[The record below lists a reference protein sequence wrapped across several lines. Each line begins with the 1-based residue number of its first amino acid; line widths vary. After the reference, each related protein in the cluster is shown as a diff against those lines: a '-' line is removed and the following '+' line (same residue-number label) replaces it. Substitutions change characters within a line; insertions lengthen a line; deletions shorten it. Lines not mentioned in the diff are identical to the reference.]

1 MDIFTEIGLIL
12 ALATG
17 VSIGMKILKQP
28 YIAGYILT
36 GILVGPFA
44 FNILHSTESF
54 EGLSKIGIAIL
65 LFVIGLHLNPS
76 VIKEIGKAALLTGV
90 AQITIT
96 SAVGYWIA
104 HLLGFSLIPALYI
117 AVALTLSSTIII
129 LKLLSDKGD
138 LQSLYGKVTIGFL
151 IVQDL
156 FASAALIGIATFAQS
171 QGSPLGVVVLGMISK
186 LMIVVPI
193 LVFVNKV
200 VITRIENFF
209 AQSQELLFL
218 TSLTWGIGMAGLF
231 HILGFSAEIG
241 ALAAGVTIATS
252 PFATEIGAR
261 MKPLRDF
268 FIVIFFLHM
277 GAQITIE
284 SFSVIVGPALVLST
298 LVLVG
303 DPLIMYFV
311 MNLLGFRTRTAFLSA
326 TTVAQVSEFSLILAA
341 LGVSVGHISPEVLSL
356 ITLVTLIT
364 ITISSYVIH
373 YADFLYG
380 KLKPLLVFLEFRKV
394 HIPEAN
400 EAVKSPEIILYG
412 YDRVGANFVKA
423 IKALRRPF
431 LVVDYN
437 PQTIKRLEKS
447 GVPCLYGDAE
457 DIEFIE
463 EIGHTTA
470 KLFIST
476 IPDFEVNKL
485 LVRRAHSSSGIK
497 LVIAQNARQAKELYA
512 LGATY
517 VIMPHYLGA
526 KFAAHMVTKYGIYA
540 PSFGKERRKHKK
552 ELSRTK
558 SH

>member
-17 VSIGMKILKQP
+17 VSVAMKILKQP

-65 LFVIGLHLNPS
+65 LFVIGLHLNPH
-76 VIKEIGKAALLTGV
+76 VIKEIGKTALLTGV
-90 AQITIT
+90 AQISLT
-96 SAVGYWIA
+96 SALGYGIA
-104 HLLGFSLIPALYI
+104 QLLGFSFVSSLYI

-138 LQSLYGKVTIGFL
+138 LQSLYGKVTVGFL
-151 IVQDL
+151 LVQDL
-156 FASAALIGIATFAQS
+156 FASVALIGIATFAQS
-171 QGSPLGVVVLGMISK
+171 NGNSLGVVVLGMVSK
-186 LMIVVPI
+186 LLIIVPI

-231 HILGFSAEIG
+231 HVLGFSAEIG

-277 GAQITIE
+277 GSQMTLE
-284 SFSVIVGPALVLST
+284 SFSVILFPAIALSALVLI
-298 LVLVG
+298 G

-311 MNLLGFRTRTAFLSA
+311 MNVLGFRTRTAFLAA
-326 TTVAQVSEFSLILAA
+326 TTVAQVSEFSLILVT
-341 LGVSVGHISPEVLSL
+341 LGVTVGHISPEILSL
-356 ITLVTLIT
+356 VTLVTLIT

-373 YADFLYG
+373 YADTIYA
-380 KLKPLLVFLEFRKV
+380 KLKPVLVLLEFRKA
-394 HIPEAN
+394 HAPEIN
-400 EAVKSPEIILYG
+400 TSKTPPEIILYG

-423 IKALRRPF
+423 IKKLRRSF

-437 PQTIKRLEKS
+437 PQTIKRLDKA
-447 GVPCLYGDAE
+447 GIPCAYGDAE
-457 DIEFIE
+457 DIEFID
-463 EIGHTTA
+463 EIGHASA

-485 LVRRAHSSSGIK
+485 LVRRAQVSSGIK
-497 LVIAQNARQAKELYA
+497 LVIAQNARQATELYA

-526 KFAAHMVTKYGIYA
+526 KFAAHMLTKYGIYS
-540 PSFGKERRKHKK
+540 PSFRSERRKHQK
-552 ELSRTK
+552 ELAKTSR
-558 SH
+558 